1 MTLLPQNQFSFV
13 FAWWI
18 FNYANITVIEQ
29 YLRSIFNLLC
39 PGGTVMFSYNNG
51 EIVESA
57 RLADENKMS
66 FIPKQSL
73 VRVLTQIGYEI
84 IASYDEQNQDTSI
97 PVISWVELRKS
108 GELKTIRLKQ
118 VIGAIGQK

>member
-1 MTLLPQNQFSFV
+1 
-13 FAWWI
+13 
-18 FNYANITVIEQ
+18 
-29 YLRSIFNLLC
+29 
-39 PGGTVMFSYNNG
+39 
-51 EIVESA
+51 
-57 RLADENKMS
+57 MS